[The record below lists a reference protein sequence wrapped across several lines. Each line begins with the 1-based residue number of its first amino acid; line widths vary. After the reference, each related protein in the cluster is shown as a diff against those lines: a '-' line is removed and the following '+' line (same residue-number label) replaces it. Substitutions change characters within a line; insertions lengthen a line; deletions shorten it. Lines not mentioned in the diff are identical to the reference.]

1 MMERLKSLK
10 WNHIIEALIMI
21 GIGAVLIFWSNA
33 SLVIMARALAV
44 LLILAGAVMV
54 ISYFIH
60 KEKTLAMSGGF
71 ALGVV
76 VAAIG
81 VWIFLKPDTF
91 TDLIPKLFG
100 VFIFL
105 SGLMNLW
112 QTISLIRYKYAY
124 WWISLILAIITV
136 GLGAFLLFYP
146 SVAKELL
153 IKLIGGFLLYDGI
166 SNLWTISRL
175 GKLERAAKQALRD
188 AEAVDT
194 KGEIVGDS
202 AEK

>member
-1 MMERLKSLK
+1 MEKLKSLK

-21 GIGAVLIFWSNA
+21 VIGGVLIFWSNA
-33 SLVIMARALAV
+33 SLVIMARALAI
-44 LLILAGAVMV
+44 LLILAGAVMI
-54 ISYFIH
+54 ISYCVH
-60 KEKTLAMSGGF
+60 KERTIAMSGGF

-76 VAAIG
+76 VAVIG

-112 QTISLIRYKYAY
+112 QTISLVRYKYGY
-124 WWISLILAIITV
+124 WWVSLILAIITV
-136 GLGAFLLFYP
+136 GLGAFLLFYS

-153 IKLIGGFLLYDGI
+153 VKFIGGFLMYDGV

-175 GKLERAAKQALRD
+175 GKLERAVKRELRG
-188 AEAVDT
+188 AEAVET
-194 KGEIVGDS
+194 TGEIVSDS

>member
-1 MMERLKSLK
+1 MEKLKSLK
-10 WNHIIEALIMI
+10 WNYIIEALIMI
-21 GIGAVLIFWSNA
+21 VIGGVLIFWSNA
-33 SLVIMARALAV
+33 SLVIMARALAI
-44 LLILAGAVMV
+44 LLILAGAVMI
-54 ISYFIH
+54 ISYFVH
-60 KEKTLAMSGGF
+60 KERTIAMSGGF

-76 VAAIG
+76 VAVIG

-112 QTISLIRYKYAY
+112 QTISLVRYKYGY
-124 WWISLILAIITV
+124 WWVSLILTIITV
-136 GLGAFLLFYP
+136 GLGAFLLFYS

-153 IKLIGGFLLYDGI
+153 VKFIGGFLMYDGV

-175 GKLERAAKQALRD
+175 GKLERAVKRELRD
-188 AEAVDT
+188 AEAVET
-194 KGEIVGDS
+194 TGEIVSDS

>member
-1 MMERLKSLK
+1 MT
-10 WNHIIEALIMI
+10 
-21 GIGAVLIFWSNA
+21 
-33 SLVIMARALAV
+33 V
-44 LLILAGAVMV
+44 LLVLAGAVMV
-54 ISYFIH
+54 ISYFVH
-60 KEKTLAMSGGF
+60 QNKTIAMSGGF

-76 VAAIG
+76 IAAIG

-100 VFIFL
+100 AFIFL

-112 QTISLIRYKYAY
+112 QTISLIRYKYGF
-124 WWISLILAIITV
+124 WWISLILALITV

-153 IKLIGGFLLYDGI
+153 IKLIGGFLLYDGV

-175 GKLERAAKQALRD
+175 GKFERAAKQAIRD

-194 KGEIVGDS
+194 KAEIVEDS

>member
-1 MMERLKSLK
+1 MERLKSLK

-21 GIGAVLIFWSNA
+21 AIGAVLIFWSNA
-33 SLVIMARALAV
+33 TLVIMARALAV
-44 LLILAGAVMV
+44 LLILAGSVMV
-54 ISYFIH
+54 ISYFVH
-60 KEKTLAMSGGF
+60 KEKTLVMSGGF

-76 VAAIG
+76 VVAIG
-81 VWIFLKPDTF
+81 VWIFIRPDTF

-124 WWISLILAIITV
+124 WWVSLILALITV
-136 GLGAFLLFYP
+136 GIGAFLLFYS

-153 IKLIGGFLLYDGI
+153 VKFIGGFLLYDGI

-175 GKLERAAKQALRD
+175 GKLERAMKQELRD
-188 AEAVDT
+188 AQAVDT
-194 KGEIVGDS
+194 EGEIVESS

>member
-1 MMERLKSLK
+1 MEKLKSLK

-21 GIGAVLIFWSNA
+21 VIGGVLIFWSNA
-33 SLVIMARALAV
+33 SLVIMARALAI
-44 LLILAGAVMV
+44 LLILAGAVMI
-54 ISYFIH
+54 ISYFVH
-60 KEKTLAMSGGF
+60 KERTIAMSGGF
-71 ALGVV
+71 VLGVV
-76 VAAIG
+76 VAVIG

-112 QTISLIRYKYAY
+112 QTISLVRYKYGY
-124 WWISLILAIITV
+124 WWVSLILAIITV
-136 GLGAFLLFYP
+136 GLGAFLLFYS

-153 IKLIGGFLLYDGI
+153 VKFIGGFLMYDGV

-175 GKLERAAKQALRD
+175 GKLERAVKRELRD
-188 AEAVDT
+188 AEAVET
-194 KGEIVGDS
+194 TGEIVSDS

>member
-1 MMERLKSLK
+1 
-10 WNHIIEALIMI
+10 MI
-21 GIGAVLIFWSNA
+21 VIGGVLIFWSNA
-33 SLVIMARALAV
+33 SLVIMARALAI
-44 LLILAGAVMV
+44 LLILAGAVMI
-54 ISYFIH
+54 ISYCVH
-60 KEKTLAMSGGF
+60 KERTIAMSGGF

-76 VAAIG
+76 VAVIG

-112 QTISLIRYKYAY
+112 QTISLVRYKYGY
-124 WWISLILAIITV
+124 WWVSLILAIITV
-136 GLGAFLLFYP
+136 GLGAFLLFYS

-153 IKLIGGFLLYDGI
+153 VKFIGGFLMYDGV

-175 GKLERAAKQALRD
+175 GKLERAVKRELRD
-188 AEAVDT
+188 AEAVET
-194 KGEIVGDS
+194 TGEIVSDS

>member
-1 MMERLKSLK
+1 MEKLKSLK

-21 GIGAVLIFWSNA
+21 VIGGVLIFWSNA
-33 SLVIMARALAV
+33 SLVIMARALAI
-44 LLILAGAVMV
+44 LLILAGAVMI
-54 ISYFIH
+54 ISYFVH
-60 KEKTLAMSGGF
+60 KERTIAMSGGF
-71 ALGVV
+71 VLGVV
-76 VAAIG
+76 VAVIG
-81 VWIFLKPDTF
+81 VWIFLKPGTF

-112 QTISLIRYKYAY
+112 QTISLVRYKYGY
-124 WWISLILAIITV
+124 WWVSLILAIITV
-136 GLGAFLLFYP
+136 GLGAFLLFYS

-153 IKLIGGFLLYDGI
+153 VKFIGGFLMYDGV

-175 GKLERAAKQALRD
+175 GKLERAVKRELRD
-188 AEAVDT
+188 AEAVET
-194 KGEIVGDS
+194 TGEIVSDS